1 MVNFTKLNQV
11 KVFKFLMI
19 LVLLVPVRGIDLM
32 GGIPF
37 TDFNNL
43 FFSLVFI
50 FLVINIQKI
59 TKLNYLL
66 FIVIFFIKGFFL
78 LNTSILWNVCVQ
90 DTYTPKQTNFD
101 FEYFESKCV
110 KSFDL
115 PVGKYTTKVNKVS
128 FQVKNY
134 DYEWLGANSTN
145 FPLGFLNHSAFNF
158 YDLRRDWL
166 PFTLSVEKK
175 LETDSEFIKVDYIGY
190 VNISFDDGSN
200 IKLKSNYLKIQEKII
215 KIPKNSQMVTVNYF
229 FKDLK
234 VKKDSTHPST
244 VPNDFTEDL
253 KYAHLEVFELDNEL
267 VVIEN
272 RNNDFIGLGVLI
284 SLIIINSTNMP
295 RYSKLNQFIFLFI
308 ILTIFVYQNFDLFP
322 EFKYVGYVL
331 IFLLTYLAK
340 DKRILLLLLCL
351 TILTVNTFLIDP
363 PWNELDFSIKP
374 SGSDILTY
382 ENQSRLILEG
392 DGLRGGADVFW
403 YSPGYRYFLYLI
415 HIIFG
420 DSWGIAWKLIL
431 SLSILLIAQINRNLK
446 PLTLAAIL
454 FLVFD
459 NVQNLFI
466 YGLSETVAFIFLL
479 IALNIKSK
487 SILFPL
493 FLASATLIRPEILFV
508 STLLLLINRKN
519 INMFAFLIP
528 ITLPLIHNLYFGQ
541 SFTPFSTAATYS
553 RNLNFEIARNI
564 DYLIFNPFNLDIS
577 QILGIFPTSIGFL
590 IIMFGFCRSIY
601 NYYVSKKINRLLPII
616 IWILAIAPYLIYDP
630 ALFYPRHII
639 ISLLLISLNLDKV
652 FFEEVNNRVDKN

>member
-1 MVNFTKLNQV
+1 
-11 KVFKFLMI
+11 MI
-19 LVLLVPVRGIDLM
+19 
-32 GGIPF
+32 
-37 TDFNNL
+37 
-43 FFSLVFI
+43 
-50 FLVINIQKI
+50 
-59 TKLNYLL
+59 
-66 FIVIFFIKGFFL
+66 
-78 LNTSILWNVCVQ
+78 
-90 DTYTPKQTNFD
+90 
-101 FEYFESKCV
+101 
-110 KSFDL
+110 
-115 PVGKYTTKVNKVS
+115 
-128 FQVKNY
+128 
-134 DYEWLGANSTN
+134 
-145 FPLGFLNHSAFNF
+145 
-158 YDLRRDWL
+158 
-166 PFTLSVEKK
+166 
-175 LETDSEFIKVDYIGY
+175 
-190 VNISFDDGSN
+190 
-200 IKLKSNYLKIQEKII
+200 
-215 KIPKNSQMVTVNYF
+215 
-229 FKDLK
+229 
-234 VKKDSTHPST
+234 
-244 VPNDFTEDL
+244 
-253 KYAHLEVFELDNEL
+253 
-267 VVIEN
+267 
-272 RNNDFIGLGVLI
+272 
-284 SLIIINSTNMP
+284 
-295 RYSKLNQFIFLFI
+295 
-308 ILTIFVYQNFDLFP
+308 
-322 EFKYVGYVL
+322 
-331 IFLLTYLAK
+331 
-340 DKRILLLLLCL
+340 LLLLCL
-351 TILTVNTFLIDP
+351 TILTINTFLVDS
-363 PWNELDFSIKP
+363 PWNEIDFNIKP

-652 FFEEVNNRVDKN
+652 FFEEVNN